1 MASWINAALLAIE
14 RALTRPSC
22 NGCDDGET
30 GPGLDSMPDIRR
42 SMMMNIYFG
51 FLGRAGLIMY
61 LLHVQH
67 NKTSGIAISCGEGL
81 THPLECRDNPQTGRE
96 NPRQCCRNA
105 GRH

>member
-81 THPLECRDNPQTGRE
+81 IV
-96 NPRQCCRNA
+96 QCSFIKKLPCDVGAWR
-105 GRH
+105 RRILK